1 MLAPSHFLPLC
12 VVTSCRSLN
21 GPDPTTDIAL
31 TCTWYTVP
39 LSSPLR
45 TVDVSEGASV
55 TAVQL
60 EAVAFLYC
68 RWYFEIGSSLWGALH
83 VTRMVGFPELTPGTA
98 DTPDTLAG
106 TCVSTNTK
114 EYIYHIYNIHNLYRY
129 IS

>member
-1 MLAPSHFLPLC
+1 MLAFSHFLPLC
-12 VVTSCRSLN
+12 VVTCCRSLN

-45 TVDVSEGASV
+45 TVDASEGASV

-68 RWYFEIGSSLWGALH
+68 RWYFEIGSSLRGVLH
-83 VTRMVGFPELTPGTA
+83 VTRMMGLPELTPGTA
-98 DTPDTLAG
+98 DTPNTLAG
-106 TCVSTNTK
+106 TCAFNYTQTD
-114 EYIYHIYNIHNLYRY
+114 
-129 IS
+129 